1 MTRYSPAP
9 MPTGRIDIAGEE
21 HILGPK
27 GEKDPIRIA
36 KPQHVMEDSF
46 VREEVGHALA
56 LSEQLSRFLGHF
68 MANYAAFQ
76 ELLAERYDAKVG
88 GAKGNVTMRTYDG
101 QFAVRVQVADQISF
115 GPELQVAKGLVDE
128 CLNDWTAD
136 AGDELKAVVTRAFNT
151 DKAGQINRAALY
163 SLLRLEFAD
172 ARWKRAME
180 AIRDSMRVDGTKTY
194 VRFFRYDGPDGREQP
209 ITIDLARA

>member
-1 MTRYSPAP
+1 MTRFTPAP
-9 MPTGRIDIAGEE
+9 MPTGRILIDGED
-21 HILGPK
+21 HIIGPK
-27 GEKDPIRIA
+27 GEKLPIGTA
-36 KPQHVMEDSF
+36 KPQHVMEDDF
-46 VREEVGHALA
+46 VREEVGYAIA
-56 LSEQLSRFLGHF
+56 LSEQMSRFLAHF
-68 MANYAAFQ
+68 FANFGAFE

-88 GAKGNVTMRTYDG
+88 GPKGNVTLRTYDG
-101 QFAVRVQVADQISF
+101 KFAIRVQVADQISF

-128 CLNDWTAD
+128 CLNDWTATS
-136 AGDELKAVVTRAFNT
+136 GDELKAIVSKAFNV

-163 SLLRLEFAD
+163 SLLRLEFSD
-172 ARWKRAME
+172 ARWKKAME